1 VAGGL
6 SRGGD
11 THENRVDNVDDC
23 RLEVRERAGY
33 PAQVRYGHGSVRV
46 DERQYDSPGLM
57 LDDARNR
64 WPRCRCNDE
73 HLVSSFKQAGN
84 SVMEPGDN
92 AVDARMPC
100 FGDQSDSHRLQLGW
114 DAGTAADAGSG
125 SIPSGPDGKG
135 RHRAKGRMTRASIR
149 SR

>member
-1 VAGGL
+1 VAGSL

-11 THENRVDNVDDC
+11 PHKNRIDHMDDC
-23 RLEVRERAGY
+23 RLEVAKRAGY
-33 PAQVRYGHGSVRV
+33 RAQIRYGHGSVRV
-46 DERQYDSPGLM
+46 DEWQYDSPGLM

-64 WPRCRCNDE
+64 WPRCRCHDE
-73 HLVSSFKQAGN
+73 HLMSSFDQAGN
-84 SVMEPGDN
+84 GVMEPGDN

-100 FGDQSDSHRLQLGW
+100 FGDQSDSHGLQLGW
-114 DAGTAADAGSG
+114 AAGTAADAS
-125 SIPSGPDGKG
+125 SSSVPPGPDGRG